1 MSISATMYRDG
12 SDRVLTPEE
21 EEQKRIIYEQMNPR
35 RRKYVDRIGY
45 DKWDPFQKPNDPME
59 LRMDITKRTTQQ
71 LVREFLQNYKGQY
84 SNDYG
89 RGVLETAVGIINRDE
104 KVRGVFDFCVWYYNL
119 LIDEGYTDYES

>member
-12 SDRVLTPEE
+12 SDRELTPEE
-21 EEQKRIIYEQMNPR
+21 EEQKRVIYEKMNPR

-71 LVREFLQNYKGQY
+71 LVREFLQTYEGKY

-89 RGVLETAVGIINRDE
+89 RGVLETAVGLINRDE

-119 LIDEGYTDYES
+119 LLEEGYSDYEG

>member
-12 SDRVLTPEE
+12 SDRLLTPEE

-59 LRMDITKRTTQQ
+59 LRMDISKRTTQQ
-71 LVREFLQNYKGQY
+71 LVREFLQNHKGQY

-89 RGVLETAVGIINRDE
+89 RGALETAVGIINRDE

>member
-12 SDRVLTPEE
+12 SDRELSPEE
-21 EEQKRIIYEQMNPR
+21 EEQKRIIYEKMNPR

-45 DKWDPFQKPNDPME
+45 EKWDPFQKPNDPME

-71 LVREFLQNYKGQY
+71 LVREFLQTYKGQY

-89 RGVLETAVGIINRDE
+89 RGVLETAVGLINRDE

-119 LIDEGYTDYES
+119 LIEEGYTDYEG